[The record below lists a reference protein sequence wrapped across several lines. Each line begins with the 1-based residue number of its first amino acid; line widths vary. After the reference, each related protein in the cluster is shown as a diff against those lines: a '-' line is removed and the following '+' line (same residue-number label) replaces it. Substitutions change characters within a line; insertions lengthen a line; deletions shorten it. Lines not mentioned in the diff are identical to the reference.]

1 MKALKDPDMYCDRGS
16 RDWIDWIDKA
26 KRNQRLRGLDIAIEL
41 KENYDAERLVLAAG
55 FALSIILVLTAVWL
69 VKGGDASYVSGV
81 MSYVLT
87 FVGGRSYIMSI
98 LLARWLC

>member
-1 MKALKDPDMYCDRGS
+1 MKALKDPDTYCESGS
-16 RDWIDWIDKA
+16 RDWVDWIGKA
-26 KRNQRLRGLDIAIEL
+26 KRNPNFPYLDIAVEL

-55 FALSIILVLTAVWL
+55 FALLIILTLTAVWL
-69 VKGGDASYVSGV
+69 VKGGDALYVSGV

-98 LLARWLC
+98 LLAR